1 MTHIEFLAIESP
13 VLYNFGKSTSLI
25 SWSSLMA
32 HAHDGHHSSNP
43 LIGGVDPQFGRAT
56 PGKLGMWIFLVTD
69 AMSFSGFLI
78 AYAVLRSKLDWP
90 NPSEHLGITLS
101 GIATFLLI
109 CSSVSMVLSIDACK
123 ARDRKNMLNWLL
135 VTIAGGAI
143 FLGIQ
148 AYEYTHLVHQGIT
161 LSSFKHGTS
170 LFGSTFYLIT
180 GFHGLH
186 VATGV
191 GYLICEYLNA
201 RKGHYDN
208 GDYNRLEI
216 LGLFWHFVDLVWILV
231 FTFIY
236 LL

>member
-1 MTHIEFLAIESP
+1 MSD
-13 VLYNFGKSTSLI
+13 
-25 SWSSLMA
+25 
-32 HAHDGHHSSNP
+32 HAHGSHHPSNP
-43 LIGGVDPQFGRAT
+43 LIGGIDPQFGKAS
-56 PGKLGMWIFLVTD
+56 PGKIGMWIFLTTD

-78 AYAVLRSKLDWP
+78 AYGVLRSKLEWP
-90 NPSEHLGITLS
+90 HPADHLGILLS
-101 GIATFLLI
+101 SIATFLLI
-109 CSSVSMVLSIDACK
+109 CSSVSMVMSIDACK
-123 ARDRKNMLNWLL
+123 ARNRQGMLNWLL
-135 VTIAGGAI
+135 ITIIGGAI

-148 AYEYTHLVHQGIT
+148 AYEYTHLVSQGIT
-161 LSSFKHGTS
+161 LSSFEHGPN
-170 LFGSTFYLIT
+170 LFASTFYLIT

-191 GYLICEYLNA
+191 GYLICEYINA

>member
-1 MTHIEFLAIESP
+1 MSD
-13 VLYNFGKSTSLI
+13 
-25 SWSSLMA
+25 
-32 HAHDGHHSSNP
+32 HAHGAHHSSNP
-43 LIGGVDPQFGRAT
+43 LIGGVDPQFGHAT

-90 NPSEHLGITLS
+90 NPADHLGIFLS

-109 CSSVSMVLSIDACK
+109 CSSVSMVLAIDACK
-123 ARDRKNMLNWLL
+123 ARRREEMLNWLL
-135 VTIAGGAI
+135 VTITGGAI

-148 AYEYTHLVHQGIT
+148 AYEYTHLVHKGIT
-161 LSSFKHGTS
+161 LTSFSHGTS
-170 LFGSTFYLIT
+170 LFGSTFYLVT

-201 RKGHYDN
+201 KKGHYDN

>member
-1 MTHIEFLAIESP
+1 MTD
-13 VLYNFGKSTSLI
+13 
-25 SWSSLMA
+25 
-32 HAHDGHHSSNP
+32 HAHHSHNP
-43 LIGGVDPQFGRAT
+43 LIGGVDPQFARAT
-56 PGKLGMWIFLVTD
+56 PSKIGMWVFLVTD

-78 AYAVLRSKLDWP
+78 AYAYLRSKLEWP
-90 NPSEHLGITLS
+90 NPSQYLGITLS

-109 CSSVSMVLSIDACK
+109 CSSVSMVLAIDACK
-123 ARDRKNMLNWLL
+123 ARNRQGMLNWLL
-135 VTIAGGAI
+135 ATIAGGAI

-148 AYEYTHLVHQGIT
+148 AYEYSHLVHSGIT
-161 LSSFKHGTS
+161 LNSFAHGTS
-170 LFGSTFYLIT
+170 LFGSTFYLVT

-191 GYLICEYLNA
+191 GYLTVEYLNA

>member
-1 MTHIEFLAIESP
+1 MG
-13 VLYNFGKSTSLI
+13 N
-25 SWSSLMA
+25 
-32 HAHDGHHSSNP
+32 HADHHHAPNP
-43 LIGGVDPQFGRAT
+43 LIGGVDPEFGKAT
-56 PGKLGMWIFLVTD
+56 PGKIGMWIFLVTD

-78 AYAVLRSKLDWP
+78 AYAVLRTKLEWP
-90 NPSEHLGITLS
+90 HPADYLGITLS
-101 GIATFLLI
+101 GFATFLLI

-123 ARDRKNMLNWLL
+123 AKDRKGMLNWLL
-135 VTIAGGAI
+135 VTIIGGAI

-161 LSSFKHGTS
+161 LSHFEHGPS
-170 LFGSTFYLIT
+170 LFSSTFYMIT

-186 VATGV
+186 VFTGV
-191 GYLICEYLNA
+191 CYLIWEYINA
-201 RKGHYDN
+201 RRGDYDN

>member
-1 MTHIEFLAIESP
+1 
-13 VLYNFGKSTSLI
+13 
-25 SWSSLMA
+25 MA
-32 HAHDGHHSSNP
+32 DHAHGAHHSSNP
-43 LIGGVDPQFGRAT
+43 LIGGIDPQFAKAT
-56 PGKLGMWIFLVTD
+56 PGKIGMWIFLTTD

-78 AYAVLRSKLDWP
+78 AYAWMRTKLDWP
-90 NPSEHLGITLS
+90 NPAEHLGIFLS

-109 CSSVSMVLSIDACK
+109 CSSVSMVLAIDACK
-123 ARDRKNMLNWLL
+123 ARNRQGMLNWLL
-135 VTIAGGAI
+135 VTIIGGAT

-161 LSSFKHGTS
+161 LTNFAHGTS
-170 LFGSTFYLIT
+170 LFGSTFYMIT

-191 GYLICEYLNA
+191 GYLIWEYINA
-201 RKGHYDN
+201 RNGHYDN

>member
-1 MTHIEFLAIESP
+1 
-13 VLYNFGKSTSLI
+13 
-25 SWSSLMA
+25 MA
-32 HAHDGHHSSNP
+32 GHGHDAHHPTNP

-56 PGKLGMWIFLVTD
+56 PGKIGMWIFLVTD

-78 AYAVLRSKLDWP
+78 AYAWMRTKFDWP
-90 NPSEHLGITLS
+90 NPADHLGIFLS

-109 CSSVSMVLSIDACK
+109 CSSVSMVLAIDACK
-123 ARDRKNMLNWLL
+123 ARNRQGMLNWLL
-135 VTIAGGAI
+135 VTIIGGAI

-161 LSSFKHGTS
+161 LTTFTHGTG
-170 LFGSTFYLIT
+170 LFGSTFYLVT

-191 GYLICEYLNA
+191 GYLICEYINA
-201 RKGHYDN
+201 RNGHYDN
-208 GDYNRLEI
+208 GDYNRLDI

>member
-1 MTHIEFLAIESP
+1 
-13 VLYNFGKSTSLI
+13 
-25 SWSSLMA
+25 MA
-32 HAHDGHHSSNP
+32 GHAHDAHHTSNP
-43 LIGGVDPQFGRAT
+43 LIGGVDPQFARAT
-56 PGKLGMWIFLVTD
+56 PGKIGMWIFLVTD

-78 AYAVLRSKLDWP
+78 AYAWMRSKFEWP
-90 NPSEHLGITLS
+90 NPAEYLGITLS

-109 CSSVSMVLSIDACK
+109 CSSVSMVLAIDACK
-123 ARDRKNMLNWLL
+123 SKNRESMLNWLFI
-135 VTIAGGAI
+135 TIMGGAI

-148 AYEYTHLVHQGIT
+148 AYEYTHLVSQGIT
-161 LSSFKHGTS
+161 LTTFAHGTNH
-170 LFGSTFYLIT
+170 FGSTFYLVT

-191 GYLICEYLNA
+191 GYLIWEYLNA
-201 RKGHYDN
+201 RNGDYDN